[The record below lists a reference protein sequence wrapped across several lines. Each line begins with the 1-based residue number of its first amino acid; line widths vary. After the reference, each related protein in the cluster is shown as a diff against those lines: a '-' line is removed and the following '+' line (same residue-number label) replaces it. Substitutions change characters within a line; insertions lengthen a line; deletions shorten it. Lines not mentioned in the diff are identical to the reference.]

1 MTKYAIEQIR
11 QYQEESYII
20 YLYDNNEFFLLNNI
34 NKNDIWYICITTII
48 IPRNKQNEIVID
60 HDPLA
65 KTQ

>member
-34 NKNDIWYICITTII
+34 NKNDI
-48 IPRNKQNEIVID
+48 
-60 HDPLA
+60 
-65 KTQ
+65 